1 MDVWRR
7 SPGTDPRRT
16 RDEGRVVNGSPAQF
30 SQSTRDTPSWAICPG
45 RGVAYSG
52 EVKWLDVGTS
62 GFSAIAADTH
72 NGVIGIAAVHFPRD
86 HGLPVTSSA
95 PSSVLRCGTAAGGVS
110 TALIDLTRSKRRS
123 TTSIR

>member
-16 RDEGRVVNGSPAQF
+16 RDEGRVVNGSSALF

-45 RGVAYSG
+45 RGVAFSG

-72 NGVIGIAAVHFPRD
+72 NGVIGIAAVHYRTRP
-86 HGLPVTSSA
+86 GSTGTTSESSSA
-95 PSSVLRCGTAAGGVS
+95 RPCATAAGGVS
-110 TALIDLTRSKRRS
+110 TAHIDLTRSKRRS